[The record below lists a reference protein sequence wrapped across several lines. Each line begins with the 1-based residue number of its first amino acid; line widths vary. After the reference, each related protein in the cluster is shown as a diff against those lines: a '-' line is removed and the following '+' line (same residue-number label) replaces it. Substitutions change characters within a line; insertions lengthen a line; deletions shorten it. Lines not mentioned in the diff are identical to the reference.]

1 MRLCRKEAARPP
13 LTAGKIVSEEEA
25 TVFLRHGTSAPV
37 VVVMGVSGC
46 GKTTVGRALAL
57 RLDWSYRD
65 GDEFHGPANIKK
77 MRAGEPLDDAD
88 RAPWL
93 AAIAR
98 WMDALSREHVSA
110 VVACSA
116 LKLRYRDFLRKHRP
130 QVWFLY
136 LRVPHSELERR
147 LRTRQHPYMPASLLA
162 SQLQAFEEPGS
173 REPRTIALDAAADVE
188 AIVQSALSELRAHDV
203 CR

>member
-1 MRLCRKEAARPP
+1 VTEEDAIAFSRDDMPIP
-13 LTAGKIVSEEEA
+13 IVI
-25 TVFLRHGTSAPV
+25 
-37 VVVMGVSGC
+37 VMGVSGS
-46 GKTTVGRALAL
+46 GKTTIGSALAA
-57 RLDWSYRD
+57 RMDWRYRD

-98 WMDALSREHVSA
+98 WMDERSREGAPA

-116 LKLRYRDFLRKHRP
+116 LKLRYRDFLREHRP

-136 LRVPHSELERR
+136 LRVPRSELERR
-147 LRTRQHPYMPASLLA
+147 LQTRDHPYMPASLLA
-162 SQLQAFEEPGS
+162 SQLQAFEEPDN
-173 REPRTIALDAAADVE
+173 REPRTIVVDAAADVE
-188 AIVQSALSELRAHDV
+188 AVVEFALRELSAHGV
-203 CR
+203 WH

>member
-1 MRLCRKEAARPP
+1 MTTSE
-13 LTAGKIVSEEEA
+13 IVPEEEA
-25 TVFLRHGTSAPV
+25 TGCPRRDAPAPA
-37 VVVMGVSGC
+37 VVVMGVSGS
-46 GKTTVGRALAL
+46 GKTTVGRALAA
-57 RLDWSYRD
+57 RLDWRFRD
-65 GDEFHGPANIKK
+65 ADEFHGPANIEK

-88 RAPWL
+88 RVPWL

-98 WMDALSREHVSA
+98 WMDESSREGAPA

-116 LKLRYRDFLRKHRP
+116 LKLRYRDFLREHRP

-136 LRVPHSELERR
+136 LRVPRSELKRR
-147 LRTRQHPYMPASLLA
+147 LQTRHHAFMPASLLA
-162 SQLQAFEEPGS
+162 SQLQALEEPDR

-188 AIVQSALSELRAHDV
+188 AVVDSALGELRFHGV